1 MGGGSL
7 DAEGRGAGYT
17 TRDVKCPLVR
27 LKWGERSKMGDLIGV
42 LVDGHPV
49 EG

>member
-1 MGGGSL
+1 MPKAGEPETRGSPC
-7 DAEGRGAGYT
+7 GIHM
-17 TRDVKCPLVR
+17 VR

-49 EG
+49 ER